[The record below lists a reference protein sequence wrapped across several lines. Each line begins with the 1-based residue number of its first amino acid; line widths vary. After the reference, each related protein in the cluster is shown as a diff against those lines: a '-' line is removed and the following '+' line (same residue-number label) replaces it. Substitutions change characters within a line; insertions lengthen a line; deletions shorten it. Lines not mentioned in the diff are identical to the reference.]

1 MGRRRLH
8 ILTVMQDLLIERD
21 GAVELVTMS
30 RPEKLNAFGPD
41 MLRSLKQY
49 FTEVGSDPDVRVVIL
64 TGAGKGFCSGMDVGR
79 LASNLVD
86 AQTGAKPDTGAASAP
101 PAPRLH
107 VAAAI
112 YDCPKP
118 VIAVVNG
125 VAAGGGWGFA
135 MACDIRIAS
144 DRASFVAAQVS
155 RGLTLDF
162 GLTSLLTRQVGTQRA
177 LEIAWSGRKLSAEEA
192 LDLGIVV
199 RVVPHETLLEAS
211 LSFAQDLARSAPLAV
226 QAIKRGVYRSL
237 GETLLESLDGE
248 SDAVAQLTRTE
259 DFQEG
264 VRSFMEKRPA
274 TFVGR

>member
-1 MGRRRLH
+1 
-8 ILTVMQDLLIERD
+8 LIERD
-21 GAVELVTMS
+21 GAVELVTMN

-41 MLRSLKQY
+41 MLFSLKEY
-49 FTEVGSDPDVRVVIL
+49 FTAVGSDPGVRVVIL

-79 LASNLVD
+79 LASNLGD
-86 AQTGAKPDTGAASAP
+86 AQLEAKPDTGDAATEPS
-101 PAPRLH
+101 PRLH

-118 VIAVVNG
+118 VIAAVNG

-144 DRASFVAAQVS
+144 DRASFIAAQIS

-162 GLTSLLTRQVGTQRA
+162 GLTSLLTREVGTQRA
-177 LEIAWSGRKLSAEEA
+177 LEIAWSGRKLSADEA
-192 LDLGIVV
+192 FDLGIAA
-199 RVVPHETLLEAS
+199 RVVPHEALLEES
-211 LSFAQDLARSAPLAV
+211 LSFAQNLARSAPLAV

-237 GETLLESLDGE
+237 AETFLESLDGE
-248 SDAVAQLTRTE
+248 SDAVAQLTQTE

-264 VRSFMEKRPA
+264 VRSFMEKRTA